1 MSNSIWA
8 DNRTQ
13 SFFIQSIFGLCGVLF
28 SVGFGL
34 TDSIIVSLF
43 FLTTSFLGASA
54 FVLIGKRETYSSLE
68 LFGVG
73 ISFGTII
80 PALSGLLLRSFVDIP
95 SIAGLAVLV
104 ALAIPAAARCHTNRK
119 ISVVPSPE
127 LLALI
132 LPISAAAAFAE
143 FNHVTYLFVSIS
155 VSGLFFYKKFE
166 NWLVSCHA
174 MLIKF
179 KFFLIFSFSSCVT
192 RLVDNQFQVPSWRTI
207 VGIDQIFDESQ
218 AASIARYGITDN
230 FFVANAR
237 MPGHTLTHAWAGI
250 SQIITHSPVFMISGA
265 AGVLIGNLGVSAL
278 IGGIVFRWTKN
289 VSAVIASLLIWTFQ
303 ASLID
308 QYHVAANARVA
319 NSISLLWFAFGWYLL
334 IEFRENQIR
343 RPMIVLPV
351 LLAAVGLGKLHWIV
365 YILAT
370 IGFVSLVHLI
380 KTKSHQLIQLV
391 VLTTFLF
398 LFIYL
403 LFMRDMNAYSDP
415 VIKFFPYIFFGHSAV
430 VLLRGFAFADY
441 VPNENSRDIKRA
453 FIIGSLLFVPLISI
467 TGGFNMEGYF
477 FVCSLVLIAIY
488 QGPNLEKAL
497 RELPRAHL
505 VSWSVVPMVFF
516 SILIFSL
523 FRFTYYF
530 RFQNSNRYPVLKF
543 LIVSMPADLI
553 ALILVL
559 FIFIFIVCVLKLRN
573 TSSIVPWTKK
583 SALAILMVLFF
594 TANCA
599 NFVFQTLRPYLPDRY
614 GNGEVFPRL
623 SDNDI
628 EVGSWLNRNTGEDEI
643 IATNHYCQIRVPPGG
658 TTPIQP
664 EDCRQQNMYA
674 WVSAISHRRMLL
686 EAPVVSVLGPG
697 SPLSKIDSER
707 YNLSLDFAQHPNNEL
722 LTMLKSFGVSW
733 FVLKN
738 EWSSTIDWSQFGVV
752 EFKNDDYTVLRLL

>member
-1 MSNSIWA
+1 M
-8 DNRTQ
+8 
-13 SFFIQSIFGLCGVLF
+13 LF

-43 FLTTSFLGASA
+43 LLTTSFLGASA
-54 FVLIGKRETYSSLE
+54 FVLIGKRETYSTLE

-73 ISFGTII
+73 ISFGTMI
-80 PALSGLLLRSFVDIP
+80 PALSGLLLRSFVNIP
-95 SIAGLAVLV
+95 SIVGLVVLV
-104 ALAIPAAARCHTNRK
+104 ALALPAATRWRTNRK
-119 ISVVPSPE
+119 ISVVPSPD

-143 FNHVTYLFVSIS
+143 FNHVTYLFVLIS
-155 VSGLFFYKKFE
+155 ASGLFFYMKFE
-166 NWLVSCHA
+166 NWLVSCHV
-174 MLIKF
+174 MVIKF

-218 AASIARYGITDN
+218 AASIARYGITDS

-250 SQIITHSPVFMISGA
+250 SQVITHSPAFMISGA

-278 IGGIVFRWTKN
+278 IGGIVYRWTEKI
-289 VSAVIASLLIWTFQ
+289 SAVIASLLIWTFQ

-308 QYHVAANARVA
+308 QYHVAANARMA

-370 IGFVSLVHLI
+370 IGFISLIHFV
-380 KTKSHQLIQLV
+380 KTKSHKLILVV
-391 VLTTFLF
+391 VLTAFLF

-403 LFMRDMNAYSDP
+403 LFMRGLNAYSDP
-415 VIKFFPYIFFGHSAV
+415 VARFFPYIFFGHAAV

-441 VPNENSRDIKRA
+441 APNEKSRDIKYA
-453 FIIGSLLFVPLISI
+453 IVIGSLLFVPLISI

-488 QGPNLEKAL
+488 QGPNLEMAW

-505 VSWSVVPMVFF
+505 ISRFVIPMVFF
-516 SILIFSL
+516 SVLIFSL
-523 FRFTYYF
+523 FGFTYFY
-530 RFQNSNRYPVLKF
+530 RFQNSNRFPVLKF
-543 LIVSMPADLI
+543 FIVSMPADLI

-559 FIFIFIVCVLKLRN
+559 FIFIVCVLKLRN
-573 TSSIVPWTKK
+573 TSSIMPWTKR

-599 NFVFQTLRPYLPDRY
+599 NFVSQTLRPYIHIHMY
-614 GNGEVFPRL
+614 GNGQVVPKL
-623 SDNDI
+623 SNN
-628 EVGSWLNRNTGEDEI
+628 ELQVGSWLNRNTGKDEI
-643 IATNHYCQIRVPPGG
+643 IATNHYCQIRVPTGG
-658 TTPIQP
+658 TTPIHP
-664 EDCRQQNMYA
+664 EDCRQQNMNA

-686 EAPVVSVLGPG
+686 EAPMVSVLGPG
-697 SPLSKIDSER
+697 SPLSMIDSEH
-707 YNLSLDFAQHPNNEL
+707 YNLSLDFAQHPSGERL
-722 LTMLKSFGVSW
+722 AKLKSYGVSW
-733 FVLKN
+733 FVFKN
-738 EWSSTIDWSQFGVV
+738 EWSSTIEWSKFGVV